1 MALKEWMMAFNDA
14 KEMEANGEEGP
25 ELIKAYEFVLE
36 KMGDGPFT
44 EAEQHVREEV
54 MRNLDELKALQSE

>member
-14 KEMEANGEEGP
+14 KEMEADGKEGP
-25 ELIKAYEFVLE
+25 ELIKAYEAVLE
-36 KMGDGPFT
+36 KMGNGPFT

-54 MRNLDELKALQSE
+54 NRNLEELNMTSSK

>member
-25 ELIKAYEFVLE
+25 ELIKAYEIVLE

>member
-1 MALKEWMMAFNDA
+1 MMAFNDA

-36 KMGDGPFT
+36 KMGDGPST

>member
-14 KEMEANGEEGP
+14 KEIEANGEEGP
-25 ELIKAYEFVLE
+25 KLITAYKRVLE
-36 KMGDGPFT
+36 EMGEGPFT

-54 MRNLDELKALQSE
+54 QRNLEELNQLYS